1 MGRGGVLE
9 KVEAYLN
16 QYRDARREVQNIRDQ
31 ITALRYGQM
40 IPAMRNDGMP
50 HSGGCADLSSY
61 AAELDELEI
70 KLEQAKRKAARK
82 RKEIEDKIKDV
93 DMHGVLFAKYI
104 EFQSVRTIAV
114 MRGWCASKAWKMIRD
129 AEDRLEEKL

>member
-40 IPAMRNDGMP
+40 IPSMRNDGMP
-50 HSGGCADLSSY
+50 HSGGCSDLSSY

-70 KLEQAKRKAARK
+70 RLEQAKKKAARK
-82 RKEIEDKIKDV
+82 RKEIESIIKDV
-93 DMHGVLFAKYI
+93 DTHRVLYAKYI

-114 MRGWCASKAWKMIRD
+114 MRGWGVTKAWKTIRD
-129 AEDRLEEKL
+129 AEDRLVEKL

>member
-16 QYRDARREVQNIRDQ
+16 QYRDARREVQKIRDQ

-40 IPAMRNDGMP
+40 IPSMRNDGMP

-70 KLEQAKRKAARK
+70 QLEQAKRNAIRK
-82 RKEIEDKIKDV
+82 RKEIENIIKDV
-93 DMHGVLFAKYI
+93 DTHRVLYAKYI
-104 EFQSVRTIAV
+104 EFQSVRTIAA
-114 MRGWCASKAWKMIRD
+114 MRGWGVTKVWKMIRD
-129 AEDRLEEKL
+129 AEDRLAEKL

>member
-1 MGRGGVLE
+1 MGE
-9 KVEAYLN
+9 VETYLN
-16 QYRDARREVQNIRDQ
+16 RYRDAKKEVQNIRDQ

-50 HSGGCADLSSY
+50 HSGGCADLSTY

-70 KLEQAKRKAARK
+70 QLEQAKRNTIRR
-82 RKEIEDKIKDV
+82 RKEIENIIKGV
-93 DMHGVLFAKYI
+93 DMHGVLYSKYI

-114 MRGWCASKAWKMIRD
+114 MRGWCVSKAWKTIRD